1 MKMALSDRT
10 TAVLSS
16 LRCNLS
22 LSKSLEDLLEDYRT
36 AHPFPYLV
44 LDKIFPSERLDA
56 LLNELPPPSSPK
68 WVNERHDRMIKSNLR
83 SAVDLSDEAFR
94 FAATLHSA
102 SFLYFLSEITGIEAL
117 LPDPYLSGAGYH
129 VIPPGGK
136 FDVHADRNTDHF
148 SGLERRLA
156 MLVYLNKS
164 WDPQYGGQLELWNQD
179 GTQREEV
186 IEPIFNRTVIFEIG
200 DKNFHAVS
208 PVTERSGRKRISFA
222 VYYHTV
228 GRNVAP
234 HSSLFAPEIYQGK
247 GLRVRRAVREVLPP
261 IIFRALKGL
270 RSRTY

>member
-22 LSKSLEDLLEDYRT
+22 LPKSLEDLLEDYRT

-44 LDKIFPSERLDA
+44 LDNIFPSERLDA

-117 LPDPYLSGAGYH
+117 LPDPYLRES
-129 VIPPGGK
+129 
-136 FDVHADRNTDHF
+136 RN
-148 SGLERRLA
+148 
-156 MLVYLNKS
+156 
-164 WDPQYGGQLELWNQD
+164 
-179 GTQREEV
+179 
-186 IEPIFNRTVIFEIG
+186 
-200 DKNFHAVS
+200 
-208 PVTERSGRKRISFA
+208 
-222 VYYHTV
+222 
-228 GRNVAP
+228 
-234 HSSLFAPEIYQGK
+234 
-247 GLRVRRAVREVLPP
+247 
-261 IIFRALKGL
+261 
-270 RSRTY
+270 